1 MSSQTVMMRRS
12 SSSVSSMHET
22 RATRGT
28 SLVLRLSST
37 RPSPLPTPT
46 VQPEE
51 RTESTLFQKS
61 HGEFVNALEALFRAQ
76 FPFVRFHWDGLMR
89 KVLTTLAE
97 AVSFAVIVQVAVI
110 PVVLNMLSAVSEGFA
125 TSAIVSSP
133 QCSRNNG
140 MAIPS
145 SGLLWALQTLST
157 AIAAASS
164 LFVVAMFALPLAKV
178 DFSEITFAMVLVV
191 STISVCNAP
200 FLNSNDSLDCH
211 CGQ

>member
-1 MSSQTVMMRRS
+1 MSSQTVMMRLS

-51 RTESTLFQKS
+51 RIESTLFQKS
-61 HGEFVNALEALFRAQ
+61 HGESQIANALEALFHAP
-76 FPFVRFHWDGLMR
+76 FPFVRFHWDGLTR
-89 KVLTTLAE
+89 NVLTTLAE

-145 SGLLWALQTLST
+145 SGLLCALQTLLI

-164 LFVVAMFALPLAKV
+164 LFVAAKVALPLTKV
-178 DFSEITFAMVLVV
+178 EFSEITFAMVLVV
-191 STISVCNAP
+191 STTSVCNAP
-200 FLNSNDSLDCH
+200 FLNSNDCH
-211 CGQ
+211 C